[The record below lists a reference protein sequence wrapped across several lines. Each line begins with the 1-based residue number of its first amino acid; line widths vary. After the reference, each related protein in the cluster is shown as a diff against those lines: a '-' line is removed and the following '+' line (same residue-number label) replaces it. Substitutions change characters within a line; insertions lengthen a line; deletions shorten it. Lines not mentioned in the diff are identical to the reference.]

1 MKIEMAM
8 NCDDLWKTRF

>member
-8 NCDDLWKTRF
+8 NCDDLWNTRF